1 MPRKHKAFGIVRRE
15 IAKKIRQHKRAHRMA
30 KEEAHKKKLNLAIR
44 ELETLRQKLALTW
57 NSKTCPK
64 LS

>member
-15 IAKKIRQHKRAHRMA
+15 IAKKLRQHRRALLLA
-30 KEEAHKKKLNLAIR
+30 KKKTHKRKLSLAIR
-44 ELETLRQKLALTW
+44 ELEEMQQKVAMAW
-57 NSKTCPK
+57 NAKTCPK

>member
-1 MPRKHKAFGIVRRE
+1 MPRKHRAFAIVHRE
-15 IAKKIRQHKRAHRMA
+15 IAKKIRLHKRAHRMT
-30 KEEAHKKKLNLAIR
+30 KKKTHRLKLRLAIR
-44 ELETLRQKLALTW
+44 ELETVQQKLAMTW